1 MLFMRVFDL
10 VFFFAPSIH
19 QGGEAA
25 FGARDILTSF
35 VPMLVMTTGL
45 GGIWLW
51 YYFGQLKARP
61 LLPLGA
67 PDLEKAIAASEHH

>member
-1 MLFMRVFDL
+1 M
-10 VFFFAPSIH
+10 
-19 QGGEAA
+19 
-25 FGARDILTSF
+25 TSF
-35 VPMLVMTTGL
+35 VPMFSMAIGL

-51 YYFGQLKARP
+51 YYFGQLAERP